1 MDQRHAFNVVKSGEF
16 PATDLAACALL
27 ELIERHDKLCEAV
40 LMMLTEVAPPNQA
53 RTARGCA
60 GWSRGMGGHGA
71 VNHLPTRAEALAV
84 WTTIADAGYVATI
97 TAITHESMAPSTVYQ
112 LSVGPKRMRFTLEDL
127 IEVKANTTL
136 PLDGANPC
144 WQVSMIPEPRP

>member
-1 MDQRHAFNVVKSGEF
+1 
-16 PATDLAACALL
+16 
-27 ELIERHDKLCEAV
+27 
-40 LMMLTEVAPPNQA
+40 
-53 RTARGCA
+53 
-60 GWSRGMGGHGA
+60 

-127 IEVKANTTL
+127 IEVKAMLPSHMTL
-136 PLDGANPC
+136 TQPLDGANPC